1 MRGKAGCSPKQ
12 LVNDPPWVQSWKV
25 LSRLGNEHRPGL
37 QAQIPANRHMG
48 PVSEQTAYGT
58 GTFLTGFSSSH
69 EDFKYTSA
77 FASNFETQE
86 CVLLHQSA
94 CTRQT
99 DVRLDCPTRIHV
111 RNRIPASNLTEQME
125 EAAGRYWE
133 DLETINS
140 RADQGQDLWKK
151 KFWIENWPTQHQVR
165 KGKESKEGRKEGSHS
180 LWKLNDVL
188 QEPWNV
194 TTFIKHT
201 WLVGDRW
208 VLLIIRLSLG
218 PFLFPQF

>member
-1 MRGKAGCSPKQ
+1 
-12 LVNDPPWVQSWKV
+12 
-25 LSRLGNEHRPGL
+25 
-37 QAQIPANRHMG
+37 MG

-125 EAAGRYWE
+125 EEQEGTGRIWKPLPVELTKGRIYE
-133 DLETINS
+133 KKNS
-140 RADQGQDLWKK
+140 
-151 KFWIENWPTQHQVR
+151 E
-165 KGKESKEGRKEGSHS
+165 
-180 LWKLNDVL
+180 
-188 QEPWNV
+188 
-194 TTFIKHT
+194 
-201 WLVGDRW
+201 
-208 VLLIIRLSLG
+208 
-218 PFLFPQF
+218 